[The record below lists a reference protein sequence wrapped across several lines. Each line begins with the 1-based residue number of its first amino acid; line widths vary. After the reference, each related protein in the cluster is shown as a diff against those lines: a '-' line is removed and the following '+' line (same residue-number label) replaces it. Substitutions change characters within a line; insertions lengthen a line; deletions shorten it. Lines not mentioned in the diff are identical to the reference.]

1 MTFTADE
8 IARQLS
14 QMPGWCHVDGVIRAR
29 FTTGSWGPTL
39 MLANAIGYAAEAADH
54 HPDLLLQYASI
65 EVSLSTHSAGG
76 VTDKDFALAHRIDE
90 IVGWSQ
96 ERGTISR

>member
-1 MTFTADE
+1 MTFIVDE
-8 IARQLS
+8 MARQLS
-14 QMPGWCHVDGVIRAR
+14 QMPGWSHVDGVIRAR
-29 FTTGSWGPTL
+29 FATGSWGATL

-76 VTDKDFALAHRIDE
+76 VTEKDFALARRVDE
-90 IVGWSQ
+90 IAGWS
-96 ERGTISR
+96 R